1 MATNEPALLTNNP
14 MVDNFYDN
22 TQSNVIRITDDKLKV
37 ILLEN
42 KESLKRNNDVIAPLT
57 LLISLILTFCT
68 TDFKDFLT
76 IGAPVWKA
84 LYLFL
89 ALASVIW
96 LVYELNRIRK
106 TITID
111 ELIDQIRRQ
120 RPSPTVMKRDNSIT
134 IHSATYGVDGTF
146 VDVTSK
152 VKELVMEN
160 IREIPSSNELG
171 GDPIYG
177 KRKILE
183 INFSID
189 GNKRTRTAIEGSI
202 LKLDE

>member
-42 KESLKRNNDVIAPLT
+42 KESLKRNNDFVAPLT

-68 TDFKDFLT
+68 TNFRDFLT

-89 ALASVIW
+89 TIGSVIW
-96 LVYELNRIRK
+96 LVIELRHIR
-106 TITID
+106 
-111 ELIDQIRRQ
+111 
-120 RPSPTVMKRDNSIT
+120 N
-134 IHSATYGVDGTF
+134 Y
-146 VDVTSK
+146 
-152 VKELVMEN
+152 
-160 IREIPSSNELG
+160 
-171 GDPIYG
+171 
-177 KRKILE
+177 
-183 INFSID
+183 NF
-189 GNKRTRTAIEGSI
+189 
-202 LKLDE
+202 

>member
-37 ILLEN
+37 VLLEN
-42 KESLKRNNDVIAPLT
+42 KESLKRNNDFIAPLS

-68 TDFKDFLT
+68 TDFRDFLT

-89 ALASVIW
+89 TIGSVIW
-96 LVYELNRIRK
+96 LIIELRHIRK
-106 TITID
+106 TVTID
-111 ELIDQIRRQ
+111 QLIDQIRRQ
-120 RPSPTVMKRDNSIT
+120 KQSPTVMRLSNIT
-134 IHSATYGVDGTF
+134 IHSATYSAVDKSI
-146 VDVTSK
+146 DVTAK
-152 VKELVMEN
+152 IKELVSQN
-160 IREIPSSNELG
+160 IIEIPSNNELG

-177 KRKILE
+177 KVKTLE
-183 INFSID
+183 IDCTINGIRR
-189 GNKRTRTAIEGSI
+189 KLRATEGSAI
-202 LKLDE
+202 RLE